1 MSVIPTNFTSRQIM
15 QGITPMRGMSAYPR
29 SVQCM
34 LHPATSMYQLT
45 PTRTR
50 SMSMLTYGSHPR
62 QVMRQNTPQFGS
74 HNFGYHGMQRPR
86 SQMFYAQQNH
96 YGMLQNTPY
105 FDSRMLQHPLH
116 TRQNYYRTQNFGSQ
130 NGTNSKQ
137 TSRAPSSPQYKRR
150 TNNSGFYNRMT
161 DPCGIPGITS
171 KPQKKS
177 TFEQL
182 LRKIQLI
189 FQTTKNNDGLNHVDN
204 IQEKNFNF
212 NNDID
217 SLITTIA
224 ETGNK
229 KDKQMLISSLFAE
242 ENSPFN
248 LLKLDDSQCKI
259 LNETLKKF
267 ENDEQLKDLKN
278 TLGHII
284 KLNTHV

>member
-1 MSVIPTNFTSRQIM
+1 
-15 QGITPMRGMSAYPR
+15 
-29 SVQCM
+29 
-34 LHPATSMYQLT
+34 
-45 PTRTR
+45 
-50 SMSMLTYGSHPR
+50 
-62 QVMRQNTPQFGS
+62 
-74 HNFGYHGMQRPR
+74 
-86 SQMFYAQQNH
+86 
-96 YGMLQNTPY
+96 
-105 FDSRMLQHPLH
+105 
-116 TRQNYYRTQNFGSQ
+116 
-130 NGTNSKQ
+130 
-137 TSRAPSSPQYKRR
+137 
-150 TNNSGFYNRMT
+150 MT